1 MQIKTLIV
9 AVLAAGVQAQSLD
22 LPLISPIVDDLLK
35 SLGDVGNAIKTATSL
50 TSGSGNNPLGLS
62 PNLFGIINRISTVS
76 GLVNELNKI
85 IPLVGDENG
94 SIIGDDITTGSDSG
108 LNPTEED
115 AICSAVQKVYQQQA
129 VLKTSTDTI
138 QTKGLVGSALLSG
151 LKTLVSSLVDS
162 LVGSRGA
169 LGETAALV
177 PGCSLS
183 LTPGTGGLAGGAGA
197 GV

>member
-1 MQIKTLIV
+1 
-9 AVLAAGVQAQSLD
+9 
-22 LPLISPIVDDLLK
+22 
-35 SLGDVGNAIKTATSL
+35 
-50 TSGSGNNPLGLS
+50 
-62 PNLFGIINRISTVS
+62 VS
-76 GLVNELNKI
+76 GLVNKLNKI

-115 AICSAVQKVYQQQA
+115 AICSAVQKVSLPHLGVPWRNSVMPTDRCSDQLCDLQVNQQQA